1 MWNDHLNQQRWLAVG
16 LLAAVI
22 VLFIVLAIAPLVST
36 SMEYY
41 AEKKDLR
48 FRLQRYQQIV
58 ARKAEVDQGIEQLKE
73 QYQSQGYFNNSDTVA
88 LASAGIQRLIKNAV
102 VQAGGELTSSQVL
115 PSRSED
121 GLSRITVKVRISG
134 DMEVLRG
141 VLYEIENAKP
151 VMIID
156 QVDIR
161 PVRGRR
167 NRRTRRIEPSNKLN
181 VNFEVVGFMREQTS

>member
-1 MWNDHLNQQRWLAVG
+1 MWNDHSNQQRWLAVG

-22 VLFIVLAIAPLVST
+22 LLFIVLAIAPLVST

-58 ARKAEVDQGIEQLKE
+58 ARKTEVDQGIEQLKE

-156 QVDIR
+156 EVDIR

>member
-1 MWNDHLNQQRWLAVG
+1 MWNDHSNQQRWLAVG

-58 ARKAEVDQGIEQLKE
+58 ARKTEVDQSIEQLKE

-156 QVDIR
+156 EVDIR